1 MALYPVFAS
10 VCLPPE
16 ALLAAGALARARVEL
31 RGLGLVFYGILV
43 ANSFANSFTAVAPL
57 QNGFWTSLLL
67 GRLATD
73 VIG

>member
-31 RGLGLVFYGILV
+31 RGLGLVSYRILV
-43 ANSFANSFTAVAPL
+43 ANSFANSFTECLLSVSH
-57 QNGFWTSLLL
+57 TSLLL

>member
-1 MALYPVFAS
+1 M
-10 VCLPPE
+10 
-16 ALLAAGALARARVEL
+16 LAARGFVSGGRSAGALACARVEL
-31 RGLGLVFYGILV
+31 RGLGLVSYRILV

-57 QNGFWTSLLL
+57 QDGFWTSLLL